1 MTNKLKVFQL
11 LNSSSFVLLPRMEF
25 LENIYI
31 YIYSENKIFLDH
43 SRNII
48 GERRGG
54 RERLRP
60 RCSFDVPSAKEIV
73 PRAPR
78 VSRCVSKA
86 RDVNKRAHPLY
97 LTWQRPQRRET
108 NREERKR

>member
-31 YIYSENKIFLDH
+31 YSENKIFLDH

-48 GERRGG
+48 GGRRGG
-54 RERLRP
+54 RERSRS

-73 PRAPR
+73 SRAPR

-97 LTWQRPQRRET
+97 LTRQRPQRRET